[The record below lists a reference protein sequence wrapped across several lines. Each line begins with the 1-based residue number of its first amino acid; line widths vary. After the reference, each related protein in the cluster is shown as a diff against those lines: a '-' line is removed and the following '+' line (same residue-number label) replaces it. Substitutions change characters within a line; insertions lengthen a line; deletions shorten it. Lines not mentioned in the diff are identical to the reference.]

1 MRVMSETELSPNE
14 PVTIYTLNDCYEAE
28 IIKTALESEGI
39 RCELD
44 GERQAG
50 LAEVLPIG
58 VIVRAQDADRAR
70 KIIVR
75 HEECGR

>member
-1 MRVMSETELSPNE
+1 VSESEVSPDE
-14 PVTIYTLNDCYEAE
+14 PFTIYTLNDYYEAE
-28 IIKTALESEGI
+28 IIKSALESEGI

-58 VIVRAQDADRAR
+58 ITVRAKDADRAR
-70 KIIVR
+70 KIIIQ
-75 HEECGR
+75 HEERDR